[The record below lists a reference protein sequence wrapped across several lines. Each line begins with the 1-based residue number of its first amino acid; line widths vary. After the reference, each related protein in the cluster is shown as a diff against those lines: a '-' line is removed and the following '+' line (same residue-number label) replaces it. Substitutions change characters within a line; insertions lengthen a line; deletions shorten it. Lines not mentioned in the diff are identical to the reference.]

1 VLQRNNNPIVIVVKM
16 DEENKEISET
26 FLELAKNELK
36 IESIDKEVE
45 QYKIRKMESVYNERD
60 TLIEKIPS
68 FWKIVLSQHLDFAN
82 YIRASDF
89 KYIDAIDKITVKYAS
104 DIEKIGSFSI
114 TFHFNEIKDDFP
126 AQIIS
131 KNFKLMKNVPD
142 QKKSG
147 QDNEEENTEE
157 TKFDEIE
164 LEEKLTSEIS
174 DVQWPKE
181 YNSIN
186 PDLIKDKKSPEGK
199 KSYRQGMKSFFGW
212 FRWTGLKPG
221 KEFPHGDSLATL
233 LSEDLYPY
241 CVKYYTEA
249 QRDFA
254 DEDSYSDDTS
264 EEGIDLSEEE
274 QDNEEPAKKK
284 IHTS

>member
-1 VLQRNNNPIVIVVKM
+1 MMSEDK
-16 DEENKEISET
+16 NKEISET
-26 FLELAKNELK
+26 FIELAQNELK
-36 IESIDKEVE
+36 VEKIDKEVE
-45 QYKIRKMESVYNERD
+45 QYKIRKMESVYSERD

-89 KYIDAIDKITVKYAS
+89 KYIDAIEKITVKYDA

-114 TFHFNEIKDDFP
+114 SFHFNEIKDDLVSQVVTKTFTLTKEVP
-126 AQIIS
+126 AS
-131 KNFKLMKNVPD
+131 KNKDDESDEDDLEH
-142 QKKSG
+142 
-147 QDNEEENTEE
+147 EEV
-157 TKFDEIE
+157 
-164 LEEKLTSEIS
+164 LVSEPCTI
-174 DVQWPKE
+174 QWPKE

-186 PDLIKDKKSPEGK
+186 PDLITDKKSSEGK
-199 KSYRQGMKSFFGW
+199 KNYRQGMKSFFGW
-212 FRWTGLKPG
+212 FRWTGQKPG

-233 LSEDLYPY
+233 FSEDLYPY

-254 DEDSYSDDTS
+254 DEASYSEDSS

-274 QDNEEPAKKK
+274 DNEGEPAKKK
-284 IHTS
+284 FHT